1 MQAYSED
8 YLFDAMEA
16 LGEAFDCAANRVNL
30 GLDQFFEMFVATG
43 VADAFGAGA
52 PRYVSGSS
60 GIELVLDVCYRAGLD
75 IGVPLADMASDG
87 EGPDYW
93 CGWVLAYWQWE
104 TGRPFRTIGRV
115 TTMEEI
121 RALYWPLHEAAEQ
134 KFVEVIEERVARRAA
149 IRGVRLA
156 PLGRYRF
163 TGCEAGAPGRSSNE
177 TVGCRCEAREVEGA
191 RRGCDE
197 GRSGCSEGRGRR
209 RPAFVMSFSSL
220 EEETIPEVAGIVS
233 EAVMAE
239 LGARV

>member
-121 RALYWPLHEAAEQ
+121 RASLRAIQQYEQRCKNINHGQGASLY
-134 KFVEVIEERVARRAA
+134 
-149 IRGVRLA
+149 RLA
-156 PLGRYRF
+156 QTL
-163 TGCEAGAPGRSSNE
+163 
-177 TVGCRCEAREVEGA
+177 GCRIE
-191 RRGCDE
+191 DL
-197 GRSGCSEGRGRR
+197 
-209 RPAFVMSFSSL
+209 L
-220 EEETIPEVAGIVS
+220 EYP
-233 EAVMAE
+233 
-239 LGARV
+239 L

>member
-8 YLFDAMEA
+8 YLFDAMEV

-93 CGWVLAYWQWE
+93 CGWVLAYWQW
-104 TGRPFRTIGRV
+104 GDGPPVPNHGSRNDYGGNPHAV
-115 TTMEEI
+115 
-121 RALYWPLHEAAEQ
+121 LAA
-134 KFVEVIEERVARRAA
+134 
-149 IRGVRLA
+149 
-156 PLGRYRF
+156 P
-163 TGCEAGAPGRSSNE
+163 RSS
-177 TVGCRCEAREVEGA
+177 RAEV
-191 RRGCDE
+191 R
-197 GRSGCSEGRGRR
+197 
-209 RPAFVMSFSSL
+209 
-220 EEETIPEVAGIVS
+220 
-233 EAVMAE
+233 
-239 LGARV
+239 

>member
-1 MQAYSED
+1 
-8 YLFDAMEA
+8 MEV
-16 LGEAFDCAANRVNL
+16 LGEAFDCAANRAGLRL
-30 GLDQFFEMFVATG
+30 GQFFEMFVATG

-75 IGVPLADMASDG
+75 VGIPLADMTADG

-134 KFVEVIEERVARRAA
+134 KFVEVIEERVARR
-149 IRGVRLA
+149 GA
-156 PLGRYRF
+156 PLKSWREQRGLSQVALAEKSGVSLRAIQQY
-163 TGCEAGAPGRSSNE
+163 EQ
-177 TVGCRCEAREVEGA
+177 RCKNINHGQ
-191 RRGCDE
+191 
-197 GRSGCSEGRGRR
+197 
-209 RPAFVMSFSSL
+209 
-220 EEETIPEVAGIVS
+220 
-233 EAVMAE
+233 
-239 LGARV
+239 